1 MIIFTVCK
9 LDALWHIFIL
19 GVDIMIK
26 YPLKPVVKWAGG
38 KAKILNQLSNYF
50 PYDFCNYHEPFMGGG
65 AVFFYLFA
73 EIRGKNAKA
82 YLSDSIEEII
92 NLYRVIR
99 DDVEMLI
106 TISKKHIYDQQYYYN
121 IRSQDPAE
129 LSDAQRASRTLYL
142 NKTCFNGLYR
152 VNSKGR
158 FNVSFGD
165 YTDPV
170 IVNEAALRNASRT
183 FQQAELYAGDFETVL
198 DNAGAGDFVYL
209 DPPYVPLSP
218 TSNFTGYTSG
228 AFSMADHRRLREV
241 FGILQARGCYVM
253 LSNSNTDFVRDL
265 YRGCNI
271 KTINAIRAINS
282 VASKRGSIKE
292 LVVLSYPD
300 QDMCVTG

>member
-1 MIIFTVCK
+1 
-9 LDALWHIFIL
+9 
-19 GVDIMIK
+19 MIK
-26 YPLKPVVKWAGG
+26 FPLKPVVKWAGG
-38 KAKILNQLSNYF
+38 KTKILNQLSKYF
-50 PYDFCNYHEPFMGGG
+50 PQEYYNYHEPFMGGG

-73 EIRGKNAKA
+73 EIKNKNAKA

-92 NLYRVIR
+92 NLYKVIR
-99 DDVEMLI
+99 DDVERLI
-106 TISKKHIYDQQYYYN
+106 TTSKKHIYDQKYYYN
-121 IRSQDPAE
+121 IRSKDPAG
-129 LSDAQRASRTLYL
+129 LSDLQRASRTLYL

-152 VNSKGR
+152 VNSKGH

-170 IVNEAALRNASRT
+170 IVNEEALRNASFS
-183 FQQAELYAGDFETVL
+183 FQQAELYAGDFEVVL
-198 DNAGAGDFVYL
+198 KHARAGDFVYL

-228 AFSMADHRRLREV
+228 SFSFADHRRLREV
-241 FGILQARGCYVM
+241 FGTLQDRGCYVM

-282 VASKRGSIKE
+282 DASKRGSIKE
-292 LVVLSYPD
+292 LLILSYPD
-300 QDMCVTG
+300 NYIVQSFTSALSF

>member
-1 MIIFTVCK
+1 MTKF
-9 LDALWHIFIL
+9 
-19 GVDIMIK
+19 
-26 YPLKPVVKWAGG
+26 PLKPVVKWAGG
-38 KAKILNQLSNYF
+38 KTKILNQLSKYF
-50 PYDFCNYHEPFMGGG
+50 PREYCNYHEPFMGGG

-73 EIRGKNAKA
+73 EIKKRNAKA

-92 NLYRVIR
+92 NLYKVIR
-99 DDVEMLI
+99 DNVEMLI
-106 TISKKHIYDQQYYYN
+106 TISKKHIYDQKYYYN
-121 IRSQDPAE
+121 IRSQDTAE
-129 LSDAQRASRTLYL
+129 LSDVQRASRTLYL

-152 VNSKGR
+152 VNSKGQ

-165 YTDPV
+165 YNNPV
-170 IVNEAALRNASRT
+170 IVNEETLRNASYT
-183 FQQAELYAGDFETVL
+183 FQQAELCAGDFEIVL
-198 DNAGAGDFVYL
+198 ENARAGDFVYL

-228 AFSMADHRRLREV
+228 SFGFADQKRLREV

-265 YRGCNI
+265 YRGFNI

-282 VASKRGSIKE
+282 DASKRGSIKE

-300 QDMCVTG
+300 HDMYHFSYPHLQYQLRSGEI

>member
-1 MIIFTVCK
+1 
-9 LDALWHIFIL
+9 
-19 GVDIMIK
+19 MIK
-26 YPLKPVVKWAGG
+26 FPVKPVVKWAGG
-38 KAKILNQLSNYF
+38 KTKILNQLSKYF
-50 PYDFCNYHEPFMGGG
+50 PREYFNYHEPFMGGG
-65 AVFFYLFA
+65 AVFFYLFE
-73 EIRGKNAKA
+73 EIRNKNAKA

-99 DDVEMLI
+99 DDVERLI
-106 TISKKHIYDQQYYYN
+106 TISKKHIYDQKYYYN
-121 IRSQDPAE
+121 IRSQDTAE
-129 LSDAQRASRTLYL
+129 LDDIQRASRTLYL

-152 VNSKGR
+152 VNSKGQ

-170 IVNEAALRNASRT
+170 IVNEEALRNASRT
-183 FQQAELYAGDFETVL
+183 FQQAELYAGDFEIVMK
-198 DNAGAGDFVYL
+198 NARAGDFVYF

-228 AFSMADHRRLREV
+228 AFGFADHRRLREV
-241 FGILQARGCYVM
+241 FSALQERGCYVM
-253 LSNSNTDFVRDL
+253 LSNSNTEFVRDL

-282 VASKRGSIKE
+282 DASKRGSIKE

-300 QDMCVTG
+300 HKCQFGHPHLQFNLRSGGIKSCL